1 MTGSFSLA
9 GWNGWFSLFVLL
21 LLAFSSPAFAWTGKV
36 TGVADGDTITVLR
49 DGRSEKIRLHGID
62 TPERKQAFGNKAE
75 ALTNSL
81 VRGRTIDVQPVTVDR
96 YGRTV
101 ALVYV
106 DGQSLNEL
114 LIQNGYAWVYQKYCK
129 DSFCS
134 DWSRLEEQARNQKK
148 GMWQDPHIV
157 PPWEWRHSGQG
168 QPAAASLFASSD
180 GKRSGVDMTGAA
192 FHGNVN
198 SMKFHRPGCKVYNC
212 KNCTAAFSSR
222 DEAVAAGYT
231 PCKLCAP

>member
-1 MTGSFSLA
+1 MTGSFSSA
-9 GWNGWFSLFVLL
+9 RWNGWLSLFVLL
-21 LLAFSSPAFAWTGKV
+21 LLAFSSPSFAWTGKV
-36 TGVADGDTITVLR
+36 TGVADGDTITVLH

-81 VRGRTIDVQPVTVDR
+81 VRGRTIEVMPQTVDR

-114 LIQNGYAWVYQKYCK
+114 LIRNGYAWVYQKYCK

-134 DWSRLEEQARNQKK
+134 EWSRLEEQARSQKK

-157 PPWEWRHSGQG
+157 PPWEWRHSGQT
-168 QPAAASLFASSD
+168 AAPLFASSD
-180 GKRSGVDMTGAA
+180 GKKSGDSVTGAV
-192 FHGNVN
+192 FHGNVS
-198 SMKFHRPGCKVYNC
+198 SMKFHAPGCKVYHC
-212 KNCTAAFSSR
+212 KNCTASFPSR
-222 DEAVAAGYT
+222 EGALAAGYT
-231 PCKLCAP
+231 PCKLCNP

>member
-1 MTGSFSLA
+1 MTGPFFSS
-9 GWNGWFSLFVLL
+9 GRIGVLFVLL

-49 DGRSEKIRLHGID
+49 DGKSEKIRLHGID
-62 TPERKQAFGNKAE
+62 TPERQQAYGNKAK

-81 VRGRTIDVQPVTVDR
+81 VRGRTIEVMPQTVDR

-114 LIQNGYAWVYQKYCK
+114 LIQNGFAWVYQKYCK

-134 DWSRLEEQARNQKK
+134 EWRRLEE
-148 GMWQDPHIV
+148 
-157 PPWEWRHSGQG
+157 
-168 QPAAASLFASSD
+168 LASSQ
-180 GKRSGVDMTGAA
+180 
-192 FHGNVN
+192 
-198 SMKFHRPGCKVYNC
+198 
-212 KNCTAAFSSR
+212 
-222 DEAVAAGYT
+222 
-231 PCKLCAP
+231 

>member
-1 MTGSFSLA
+1 MTGPFFSS
-9 GWNGWFSLFVLL
+9 GRIGILFALL

-36 TGVADGDTITVLR
+36 TGVADGDTITVLH
-49 DGRSEKIRLHGID
+49 DGKSEKIRLHGID
-62 TPERKQAFGNKAE
+62 TPERQQAYGNKAK

-81 VRGRTIDVQPVTVDR
+81 VRGRTIEVMPQTVDR

-114 LIQNGYAWVYQKYCK
+114 LIRNGYAWVYQKYCK

-134 DWSRLEEQARNQKK
+134 EWSRLEELARSQKK

-157 PPWEWRHSGQG
+157 PPWEWRHSGQT
-168 QPAAASLFASSD
+168 AAPLFASSD
-180 GKRSGVDMTGAA
+180 GKKSGDSVTGAA
-192 FHGNVN
+192 FHGNV
-198 SMKFHRPGCKVYNC
+198 SSLKFHAPGCKAYNC
-212 KNCTAAFSSR
+212 KNCTASFPSR
-222 DEAVAAGYT
+222 EAALAAGYT
-231 PCKLCAP
+231 PCKLCNP

>member
-1 MTGSFSLA
+1 MTGPFFSS
-9 GWNGWFSLFVLL
+9 GRIGVLLVL
-21 LLAFSSPAFAWTGKV
+21 LLAFSSPSFAWTGKV
-36 TGVADGDTITVLR
+36 TGVADGDTITVLH

-62 TPERKQAFGNKAE
+62 TPERKQAYGNRAE

-81 VRGRTIDVQPVTVDR
+81 VRGRTIEVKPQTVDR

-114 LIQNGYAWVYQKYCK
+114 LIRNGYAWVYQKYCK

-134 DWSRLEEQARNQKK
+134 DWSRLEEQARNQRK

-157 PPWEWRHSGQG
+157 PPWEWRHSGQT
-168 QPAAASLFASSD
+168 AAPLFASSD
-180 GKRSGVDMTGAA
+180 GKKSGDSVTGAV
-192 FHGNVN
+192 FRGHVS
-198 SMKFHRPGCKVYNC
+198 SMKFHAPGCKAYNC
-212 KNCTAAFSSR
+212 KNCTAPFSSR
-222 DEAVAAGYT
+222 EGAMAAGYT
-231 PCKLCAP
+231 PCKLCNP